1 MNRQREEKISIKSL
15 LPFIFLIIVVLVFLF
30 PLPYYIEG
38 PGSTENLKEF
48 VTVNNKED
56 DESGGFYL
64 TTVGVRQA
72 RIISLVSAYFSEFE
86 EIVSKKELMGS
97 SSNEEYNRMQKYYM
111 DSSQNTAI
119 EQALKLSDTPY
130 EMTFKGIYVLSVDEN
145 SNFKDKIS
153 VGDTVTAIDGEALK
167 SKEEFIQYVKSQKVG
182 QEVTIS
188 YLQDGEKKEATE
200 KLMKL
205 PTDEKPGIGIVL
217 TDHTEINSSIP
228 IEIDAGAIGGPS
240 AGLMFTLEA
249 YELLTQKDLRKGKKI
264 AGTGTIE
271 SDGSVGPIGGID
283 KKVVT
288 ANKNGAEIFFAP
300 DNEITKEELKLDP
313 EAKSNYQ
320 VAKETAEKIN
330 TEMKIIPVKSVTD
343 ALDYLEKMK

>member
-1 MNRQREEKISIKSL
+1 MSRQREEKVSIKSL
-15 LPFIFLIIVVLVFLF
+15 LPFIFLIIVILAFLF

-38 PGSTENLKEF
+38 PGSTENLKNF

-72 RIISLVSAYFSEFE
+72 RLISLVTAHFSEFE
-86 EIVSKKELMGS
+86 EIVSKEELMGS
-97 SSNEEYNRMQKYYM
+97 SSNDEYNRMQKYYM

-119 EQALKLSDTPY
+119 EQALKLSNTPY
-130 EMTFKGIYVLSVDEN
+130 EMIFKGIYVLSVDEN

-153 VGDTVTAIDGEALK
+153 VGDTVTAIDGKALK
-167 SKEEFIQYVKSQKVG
+167 SKEEFIDYVKSQKVG
-182 QEVTIS
+182 QEVTVS

-200 KLMKL
+200 KLMEL
-205 PTDEKPGIGIVL
+205 PTDKKPGIGIVL
-217 TDHTEINSSIP
+217 TDHTEIDSSVP

-240 AGLMFTLEA
+240 AGLMFTLET
-249 YELLTQKDLRKGKKI
+249 YELLTHKNLRKGKEI

-283 KKVVT
+283 KKIVT
-288 ANKNGAEIFFAP
+288 ASENGAEIFFAP
-300 DNEITKEELKLDP
+300 DNEITKEELKVNP
-313 EAKSNYQ
+313 EAKNNYQ
-320 VAKETAEKIN
+320 IAKETAGKIGSD
-330 TEMKIIPVKSVTD
+330 MKIVPVKNVTD
-343 ALDYLEKMK
+343 ALEYLEKMK